1 MAAVL
6 QSFTALGKGLAV
18 AIVAGGVLVQVAP
31 SVEGS
36 LGLIAARAIP
46 RPWTL
51 FSCAFLHANIL
62 NSLAY
67 GVAVLFL
74 ARIVEPIYGSREL
87 FKYLS
92 IVITLTSFLTVA
104 VVTVLYYA
112 TLSSKSSPK
121 ADHAGDKL
129 FRPMGGFE
137 AGLAA
142 LLVAVKQLIPDNEVA
157 LLGGALKFRAKHL
170 PALYA
175 AAMVGG
181 SLALGGA
188 VRVIPFT
195 LFGTYLGWAFLRFV
209 QTRNGV
215 RGDLSDEFR
224 LSTFFPQPLQPP
236 VDQVAGACTR
246 LTGLGASTGSQA
258 QQAAWNY
265 GMGGSVLPGTD
276 DGEAARRRERG
287 AKALEERLGLKKAAS
302 ASTAVAPTG
311 AQEAAEAAPL
321 PPAEP
326 DVEAGVAAES
336 AS

>member
-1 MAAVL
+1 MRSQLAIQLLSVWCIAVL
-6 QSFTALGKGLAV
+6 AS
-18 AIVAGGVLVQVAP
+18 
-31 SVEGS
+31 
-36 LGLIAARAIP
+36 
-46 RPWTL
+46 
-51 FSCAFLHANIL
+51 
-62 NSLAY
+62 
-67 GVAVLFL
+67 AVL
-74 ARIVEPIYGSREL
+74 AS
-87 FKYLS
+87 
-92 IVITLTSFLTVA
+92 A
-104 VVTVLYYA
+104 VSCL
-112 TLSSKSSPK
+112 
-121 ADHAGDKL
+121 
-129 FRPMGGFE
+129 
-137 AGLAA
+137 A
-142 LLVAVKQLIPDNEVA
+142 LLVSV
-157 LLGGALKFRAKHL
+157 
-170 PALYA
+170 
-175 AAMVGG
+175 
-181 SLALGGA
+181 LAGC
-188 VRVIPFT
+188 
-195 LFGTYLGWAFLRFV
+195 
-209 QTRNGV
+209 

-276 DGEAARRRERG
+276 DGEAARRRWVAGCAAGPAGELPPHEQMGICKAWEAARVFAGGVSTCACCCRCGWRRERG